1 MRRGSQ
7 DLLFDRINELSA
19 PGSRVATEHIPDVT
33 MFSDERSQR
42 ITERLKKYGHDI
54 QMSDLIFHGERS
66 HVIEYLTAHGW
77 DVTSQ
82 TIRDAYAANGFV
94 FPENETI
101 GFFSNLSYVSA
112 VKI

>member
-1 MRRGSQ
+1 
-7 DLLFDRINELSA
+7 
-19 PGSRVATEHIPDVT
+19 

-54 QMSDLIFHGERS
+54 EMSDLIYHGERS

-82 TIRDAYAANGFV
+82 TCGTHT
-94 FPENETI
+94 PPT
-101 GFFSNLSYVSA
+101 VSRSPRTKQSGSSPISA
-112 VKI
+112 TSAR